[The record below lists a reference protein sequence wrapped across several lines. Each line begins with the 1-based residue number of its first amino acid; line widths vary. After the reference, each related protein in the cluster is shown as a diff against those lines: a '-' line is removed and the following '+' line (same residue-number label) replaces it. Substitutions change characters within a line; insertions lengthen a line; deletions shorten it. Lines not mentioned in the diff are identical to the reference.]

1 MAEPIRVLIV
11 EDSPTVS
18 RILSNLI
25 EDDPQLEVAGV
36 AADGAEAIRMT
47 YRLHPNIITMDVNM
61 PRMSGLEATEYIMA
75 HQPTPILVLTAFG
88 KHDLDLSFKMLSAGA
103 LEFIEKPDA
112 LELARQGDH
121 LLSRIKLLARIKVI
135 THPRAKNRV
144 FNDTSLKTPPDST
157 ITPAP
162 PQVKMPVPIPASQ
175 RPTVKISHT
184 PEGLN
189 YAAPPPVTA
198 PPAPSKELLN
208 RRFQAV
214 GIAASTGGPP
224 ALARLLRELR
234 PDFPVPVFVVQHI
247 PAGFSRGL
255 AEWLGSEIR
264 LKVRQGEEGEKPVPG
279 VVYLPADDRHLTFNK
294 LGRIHLSSQA
304 DRFGLRPNADNMF
317 LSMAEVWPGET
328 LAIILTGMGRDGTE
342 GMKKLHELNG
352 YNIAQDEASSVIF
365 GMPKAA
371 IDAGVIHQVMP
382 LSHMAPFLN
391 QLFRSADSAWF
402 PHS

>member
-1 MAEPIRVLIV
+1 MAEPVKVLIV
-11 EDSPTVS
+11 EDSPTIS
-18 RILSNLI
+18 RILTGLV
-25 EDDPQLEVAGV
+25 EADPQLVVVGV
-36 AADGAEAIRMT
+36 ATDGAEAIRMT
-47 YRLHPNIITMDVNM
+47 RRLRPNIITMDVNM
-61 PRMSGLEATEYIMA
+61 PRMGGLEATEYIMA

-112 LELARQGDH
+112 IELARQGAH

-144 FNDTSLKTPPDST
+144 FNDPLANTLPTSLEP
-157 ITPAP
+157 PAP
-162 PQVKMPVPIPASQ
+162 VKIALPLPPNLRPI
-175 RPTVKISHT
+175 VKISRN
-184 PEGLN
+184 PE
-189 YAAPPPVTA
+189 PPKPALPLPMTK
-198 PPAPSKELLN
+198 PPAPSRELLL
-208 RRFQAV
+208 RRFQVV

-255 AEWLGSEIR
+255 ADWLASEVQ
-264 LKVRQGEEGEKPVPG
+264 LKVRQVEEGEKPVPG
-279 VVYLPADDRHLTFNK
+279 VVYLPADDRHLTFNEV
-294 LGRIHLSSQA
+294 GRIHLSAQA
-304 DRFGLRPNADNMF
+304 DRFGLRPNADKTF

-328 LAIILTGMGRDGTE
+328 LAVILTGMGRDGTD

-371 IDAGVIHQVMP
+371 IEAGVVHQVLP
-382 LSHMAPFLN
+382 LNQIAPFLN
-391 QLFRSADSAWF
+391 QIFHPAEPAWMARNG
-402 PHS
+402 

>member
-1 MAEPIRVLIV
+1 MTEPIKVLIV

-18 RILSNLI
+18 RILSGLM
-25 EDDPQLEVAGV
+25 EADPQLEVVGIAS
-36 AADGAEAIRMT
+36 DGAEAIRMT
-47 YRLHPNIITMDVNM
+47 SRLRPNIITMDVNM

-112 LELARQGDH
+112 FELARQGNH
-121 LLSRIKLLARIKVI
+121 LLGRIKLLSRIRVI
-135 THPRAKNRV
+135 THPRGKSRV
-144 FNDTSLKTPPDST
+144 FTDTLSRTPPSSPEP
-157 ITPAP
+157 PA
-162 PQVKMPVPIPASQ
+162 QVRMPVPIPANQ
-175 RPTVKISHT
+175 RPTIKINQN
-184 PEGLN
+184 PELAN
-189 YAAPPPVTA
+189 VA
-198 PPAPSKELLN
+198 PPAPLSKPPVPTKELLS

-255 AEWLGSEIR
+255 ADWLGSEVR

-279 VVYLPADDRHLTFNK
+279 TVYLPADDRHLTFDQ
-294 LGRIHLSSQA
+294 LGRIHLSAEA
-304 DRFGLRPNADNMF
+304 DRFGLRPNADSTF

-328 LAIILTGMGRDGTE
+328 LAVILTGMGRDGTE
-342 GMKKLHELNG
+342 GMRKLHEYNG
-352 YNIAQDEASSVIF
+352 YNIAQDEASSVIY
-365 GMPKAA
+365 GMPKSAVE
-371 IDAGVIHQVMP
+371 AGVVHQV
-382 LSHMAPFLN
+382 LSLSQIAPFLN
-391 QLFRSADSAWF
+391 QLFRPTDPAWLARNG
-402 PHS
+402 